1 MKRLNLLLVSLLAFN
16 AGVIAQEAH
25 DHSKHDQPAAKTA
38 ANPNAS
44 EISFEKDV
52 HDFGTIKFGG
62 NGVYEFKFTNTGKEP
77 LIISNAQGSCGCTV
91 PTWPKEPIKAN
102 ESGKIK
108 VSYDTK
114 RPGPFTKTVTI
125 TSNAKSSP
133 KILTIKGVVEEAPKE
148 QTTPF
153 KNEGGSAA
161 PYEKVN
167 N

>member
-1 MKRLNLLLVSLLAFN
+1 MKKLAAFLLLTAALPFATK
-16 AGVIAQEAH
+16 AQEAAQA
-25 DHSKHDQPAAKTA
+25 SS
-38 ANPNAS
+38 NPNAA
-44 EISFEKDV
+44 EITFEKDV
-52 HDFGTIKFGG
+52 HDFGNIKHAG

-91 PTWPKEPIKAN
+91 PTWPKEPIKSG

-114 RPGPFTKTVTI
+114 RVGPFTKTVTI
-125 TSNAKSSP
+125 TSNGKTNP
-133 KILTIKGVVEEAPKE
+133 KTLTIKGSVEEAPKE

-153 KNEGGSAA
+153 KNDNAA
-161 PYEKVN
+161 PYEKTTN

>member
-1 MKRLNLLLVSLLAFN
+1 MKRINLLLISLLAFS
-16 AGVIAQEAH
+16 ASICAQDAH
-25 DHSKHDQPAAKTA
+25 DHSKHAQPQAKTNE
-38 ANPNAS
+38 NPNAP

-62 NGVYEFKFTNTGKEP
+62 DGVYEFKFTNTGKEP

-91 PTWPKEPIKAN
+91 PTWSKEPIKPN
-102 ESGKIK
+102 GSGTIK

-114 RPGPFTKTVTI
+114 RPGPFSKTVTI
-125 TSNAKSSP
+125 TSNAKSAS
-133 KILTIKGVVEEAPKE
+133 KTITVKGIVEQAAKE

-153 KNEGGSAA
+153 KGEGGAV
-161 PYEKVN
+161 PYEKTN